1 MEQIERVSEIYY
13 NDNMKFICN
22 ANIMESYVFF
32 FFFRKKK
39 KHYFEMLISIKYKF
53 KIHRQIGN
61 KKIVNL
67 QIQYLCMRQQ
77 FIYSFYKCIE
87 TDIHNVTSKF

>member
-1 MEQIERVSEIYY
+1 
-13 NDNMKFICN
+13 
-22 ANIMESYVFF
+22 
-32 FFFRKKK
+32 
-39 KHYFEMLISIKYKF
+39 MLISIKYKF

>member
-22 ANIMESYVFF
+22 ANIILRLFL
-32 FFFRKKK
+32 FFRKKK